1 MGSLVL
7 MDRSCSSR
15 APRPSMMGSTS
26 PPRTD
31 AAAVRRCV
39 HTELHRPAVRG
50 PVRVSIRPVAAY
62 WFAAHGCPGQFG
74 HSSKRRARPAESNQT
89 NQMSRYS

>member
-15 APRPSMMGSTS
+15 APRPSMMGR
-26 PPRTD
+26 PARTD
-31 AAAVRRCV
+31 AAAERRCV
-39 HTELHRPAVRG
+39 HTELHRAAVRG
-50 PVRVSIRPVAAY
+50 LVRVSIRQVAAY